1 MSAPSAPVTIKNPYP
16 GLRPFEPE
24 EFGSFFGRDRQIDE
38 LLDKLRNRR
47 FVAIVGLSGS
57 GKSSL
62 VRAGLIHRLQVG
74 HLTSAGSRWRI
85 ALFRPGSGP
94 IEALAASLDETL
106 GKQPGRAAELRR
118 STQELL
124 NSTRDGR
131 SRKENLLLVVDQF
144 EEIFRFQDNTQLSGR
159 DAEHFVDLLLAV
171 EQDLSP
177 DYRVYVVLTMRTDYL
192 GDCARF
198 DGLPEALNRGQYL
211 VPRLTREQMAEA
223 IEGPAALA
231 DTEVAS
237 QLLQTLL
244 VEAAEGRD
252 SLPLLQHGLTR
263 MWERREHSLTGG
275 WQITPAQY
283 QTLGGMAKALNDYAD
298 RVLAELLP
306 DRRELA
312 KKIFQELTEVGQGR
326 DQRRPQRLGQLALR
340 IGATLPEVEVVVEHF
355 FGATLLTS
363 PDRGHVPDWEVDI
376 THESLARQWDTL
388 KGWATEEAQN
398 RDDYLYFSKRVERGG
413 EPLTGTDL
421 VLALKWRDRGHGP
434 HWADR
439 YGGDFAATVAF
450 IERSRKRLVNKKMF
464 LMAVAGITLL
474 VAAAVPFIRYRRYLA
489 LERKQEQNMMLLEL
503 ARASDQGREQGAQ
516 LEKGR
521 AVERAIAQ
529 GLADAKRGDL
539 DAAQGLFKLAGDTN
553 TALPI
558 EALEQAIAD
567 AQRENNPSL
576 TNLRI
581 ARQRYVSSQ
590 GLLAVT
596 MYGSILRS
604 ENGGNSWQAW
614 DVGSEVDLWSVKF
627 ATRQSGWAA
636 GENGTI
642 LHTEDSGRTWDE
654 QTSGT
659 KVELDGITFVSEQ
672 SGWVAGQQ
680 GTILHTEDG
689 GQHWRAQSSGVHD
702 WLFCFSFAN
711 QQSGWS
717 AGSYGTILYTAVG
730 GNSWHRQRSPTNEWL
745 RSLTFVTMQS
755 GWAVGYGGTIL
766 HTEDGGNNWRSQI
779 TSTSARLFGVAFVSQ
794 QSGWT
799 VGQYGTIL
807 HTEDGGQ
814 HWLAQ
819 SGGTHADLHAV
830 SFLTSRSGWVAGD
843 QGTILYTDDGGN
855 NWRKQNSGR
864 KALITSITF
873 VGQR

>member
-1 MSAPSAPVTIKNPYP
+1 MNAASAPVTIKNPYP
-16 GLRPFEPE
+16 GLRPFEPD

-47 FVAIVGLSGS
+47 FVAILGLSGS

-85 ALFRPGSGP
+85 ALVRPGSEP

-106 GKQPGRAAELRR
+106 GKQRGRAAQLRH

-131 SRKENLLLVVDQF
+131 NRTENLLLVVDQF
-144 EEIFRFQDNTQLSGR
+144 EEVFRFQDKTQFSGR

-177 DYRVYVVLTMRTDYL
+177 NYRVYVVLTMRTDYL

-223 IEGPAALA
+223 IQGPAALA

-244 VEAAEGRD
+244 VEAAEGQD
-252 SLPLLQHGLTR
+252 SLSLLQHALTR
-263 MWERREHSLTGG
+263 MWERREPSLTGG

-283 QTLGGMAKALNDYAD
+283 QTLGGMAKALNDYAN
-298 RVLAELLP
+298 RVLAELPP

-312 KKIFQELTEVGQGR
+312 KKIFQQLTEVGQGR

-376 THESLARQWDTL
+376 THESLVRQWDTL

-421 VLALKWRDRGHGP
+421 VLALKWRDRGHAP

-439 YGGDFAATVAF
+439 YGGDFAATLTF
-450 IERSRKRLVNKKMF
+450 IERSRKHLVKKKMF
-464 LMAVAGITLL
+464 IVAVPGIALL
-474 VAAAVPFIRYRRYLA
+474 AAAAVLLVQYRQYQVMKR
-489 LERKQEQNMMLLEL
+489 QEQRNVMLLEL
-503 ARASDQGREQGAQ
+503 ERAKEQGVQ

-521 AVERAIAQ
+521 AIQQAIAQ

-553 TALPI
+553 RALPM

-567 AQRENNPSL
+567 AQRGNNPAL

-581 ARQRYVSSQ
+581 ARQKYVSSQ
-590 GLLAVT
+590 GLLAVA
-596 MYGSILRS
+596 MNARVLRS

-614 DVGSEVDLWSVKF
+614 DVGSEVDLWSVIF

-636 GENGTI
+636 GE
-642 LHTEDSGRTWDE
+642 S
-654 QTSGT
+654 
-659 KVELDGITFVSEQ
+659 
-672 SGWVAGQQ
+672 

-689 GQHWRAQSSGVHD
+689 GRTWEEQASGTNVELDAITFVNEQSGWVAGQHGTILHTQDGGQYWRAQSSGVD
-702 WLFCFSFAN
+702 ASLLCFSFAN

-717 AGSYGTILYTAVG
+717 AGSRGTILYTADG
-730 GNSWHRQRSPTNEWL
+730 GNSWHQQRSPTNEVL

-755 GWAVGYGGTIL
+755 GWAAGYDGTIL
-766 HTEDGGNNWRSQI
+766 HTEDGGNNWRSQ
-779 TSTSARLFGVAFVSQ
+779 TSSTSDWLFGVAFVSQ
-794 QSGWT
+794 QSGWA
-799 VGQYGTIL
+799 VGQHGTIL
-807 HTEDGGQ
+807 HTEDGGED
-814 HWLAQ
+814 WRAQ
-819 SGGTHADLHAV
+819 SSGTNADLHAV

-855 NWRKQNSGR
+855 NWQKQNSGS
-864 KALITSITF
+864 KALITSITL
-873 VGQR
+873 VGRR